1 MKDVKTN
8 IKKVVKIGLIVGA
21 AYVAGRVTCFMDMV
35 KKYKDNIT
43 LDELN
48 MGFVRANN
56 DFAGIAWIRTK
67 KED

>member
-8 IKKVVKIGLIVGA
+8 IKKVVKLGLIIGA

-48 MGFVRANN
+48 MGFISANH
-56 DFAGIAWIRTK
+56 DIAGIGWIRPK